1 MDEMRAALWR
11 AVRQWDGFLALGFG
25 SGLAPKAPGTFGT
38 LAAIPLG
45 VLLSLAPLTIHLLL
59 LAAAFL
65 LGVLVCDLVGKRL
78 GVSDHGA
85 MVWDEFVGYWVAIA
99 MLPAQWPWFL
109 AAFVVFRFF
118 DILKPWPIRPV
129 EKAFGGGFGVMLDDV
144 VAGLLTLLILWPLSH
159 WLPG

>member
-1 MDEMRAALWR
+1 VDEMRAALWR

-65 LGVLVCDLVGKRL
+65 LGVLVCDRVGKRL

>member
-65 LGVLVCDLVGKRL
+65 LGVLVCDRVGKRL